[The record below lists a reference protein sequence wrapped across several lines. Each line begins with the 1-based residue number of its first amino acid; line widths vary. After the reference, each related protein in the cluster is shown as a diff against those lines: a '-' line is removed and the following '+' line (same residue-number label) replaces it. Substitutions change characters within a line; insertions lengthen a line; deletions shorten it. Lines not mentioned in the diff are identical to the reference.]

1 MKAIEAIVAIC
12 LVLAGSTMTAGAAN
26 SSNPKDIA
34 ANPELVVAAIKD
46 QDAQKSATIVAKSLA
61 AIQASNWSDA
71 KKRENSIALITYAV
85 AAKGMDSAPM
95 MSLVAGLVPS
105 ASLPLVA
112 ATAVVAAGDSSPA
125 VAEGMLAAVAANQQA
140 SEACQAACASPTTVL
155 LPTEVG
161 VVRGIILPTPT
172 QAPAKAPPLPTIIP
186 QGPDIVSPGEKYLGQ

>member
-12 LVLAGSTMTAGAAN
+12 LVLAGSTMAARAAN

-34 ANPELVVAAIKD
+34 ANPESIVAAIKN
-46 QDAQKSATIVAKSLA
+46 QDAKASATLVAKTLA

-71 KKRENSIALITYAV
+71 KKRESSIALITYAV
-85 AAKGMDSAPM
+85 AAKGMESGPM
-95 MSLVAGLVPS
+95 MSLVAGLVPPQS
-105 ASLPLVA
+105 ISLVA
-112 ATAVVAAGDSSPA
+112 ATAVVAAGDNSSS
-125 VAEGMLAAVAANQQA
+125 VAEGMLAAVAANTQA
-140 SEACQAACASPTTVL
+140 SEACQAACSSPTTVL

-186 QGPDIVSPGEKYLGQ
+186 EGPSIVLPGEKYPGQ